1 MDLRATTEN
10 NSTTETATA
19 VPKHSVRRVVLGTVI
34 FLLCAGLLFC
44 YLNKVFSMGDSDA
57 NRQTF
62 KAFYAEPK
70 DTIDVMYL
78 GTSASNRYFI
88 NPLAFHEEGMSS
100 FTVATMGMPMF
111 FVPDLIDEVQKTQD
125 PKLYIIEMRW
135 LLKDREMITDAHIRR
150 VTDNL
155 KYSSIK
161 KDALKTAFAE
171 MDGSKGMLGDIG
183 EYGLD
188 YYIPILKYHGR
199 LAEGKMS
206 PGDFKLTATKNQTK
220 GYVMSFNTTKQ
231 VNQFPGK
238 VSEKREPM
246 SDIAEKALN
255 ETLDK
260 CDELTKDGDVQV
272 LFVLSPYCCLKG
284 QKPIFNTAFDIVRER
299 GYAVLDFNRPEM
311 YEELGLDFNMDY
323 YNSKHVNYI
332 GAEKYT
338 RYLTNYLKEHYDLPD
353 HRGEAGYESWDVA
366 FAAYQE
372 YVKGGIDTIGVKAY
386 RGGPVK
392 TIKFKGK
399 VLNKKEMEALD
410 EEKEQILQERNEQD
424 GVLEEA
430 EQKEAEQNEAENTEE
445 K

>member
-1 MDLRATTEN
+1 MDNKEA
-10 NSTTETATA
+10 A
-19 VPKHSVRRVVLGTVI
+19 VKAPQKKNTKGKIILVIVV

-44 YLNKVFSMGDSDA
+44 YLNKVFSMGDADA

-70 DTIDVMYL
+70 NTIDVMYL

-88 NPLAFHEEGMSS
+88 NPLAYEEEGMTC

-125 PKLYIIEMRW
+125 PKLYVIELRW
-135 LLKDREMITDAHIRR
+135 VLKNRDLITDAHIRR

-155 KYSSIK
+155 RYSSIK
-161 KDALKTAFAE
+161 RDALDTAFAQ

-183 EYGLD
+183 DKGLD

-199 LAEGKMS
+199 LSEGNMS
-206 PGDFKLTATKNQTK
+206 PGDFKLTATKNKTK

-231 VNQFPGK
+231 VNQFPGR
-238 VSEKREPM
+238 VSKKREPL
-246 SDIAEKALN
+246 SDIAETALN
-255 ETLDK
+255 ATLDK
-260 CDELTKDGDVQV
+260 CDTLTKDGKQV
-272 LFVLSPYCCLKG
+272 IFVLSPYCCLKG
-284 QKPIFNTAFDIVRER
+284 QKPIFNTAFDKIRDR
-299 GYAVLDFNRPEM
+299 GYTVLDFNTPEM
-311 YEELGLDFNMDY
+311 YDELGLDFDKDY

-338 RYLTNYLKEHYDLPD
+338 RWLTAYLKEHYDLPD
-353 HRGEAGYESWDVA
+353 HRGEAGYESWDKA
-366 FAAYQE
+366 YAAYRE
-372 YVKGGIDTIGVKAY
+372 YVKGGIDTIGIKAE

-392 TIKFKGK
+392 TIKYKGK

-410 EEKEQILQERNEQD
+410 KEKEQILEERNEQD
-424 GVLEEA
+424 GVLEEIEIKE
-430 EQKEAEQNEAENTEE
+430 EQEEQ
-445 K
+445 